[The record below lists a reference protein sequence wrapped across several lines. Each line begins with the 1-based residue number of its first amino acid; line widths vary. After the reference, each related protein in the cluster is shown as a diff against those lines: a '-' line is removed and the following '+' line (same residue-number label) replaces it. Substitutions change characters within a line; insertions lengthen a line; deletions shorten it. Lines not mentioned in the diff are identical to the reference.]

1 MFYRQ
6 IRDRFVSLS
15 CQSLDK
21 LLQSQSLGTKEL
33 VFQRDV
39 LGILVAYSN
48 KHEAGIDLQ
57 NVLSFPLAL
66 VSIPLSTADGAIRK
80 KGKSKLFEAAMS
92 DLDLVSEDTMPP
104 PTRLYTYFLDLAA
117 AIRSLVGT
125 MNTIRDLAS
134 WILAMVPSQYRRVFI
149 ACDTYKN
156 ASIKGGER
164 QARGVSERYVITSPD
179 MKVPYNFTNFLQNG
193 ENKAMLFDLIH

>member
-15 CQSLDK
+15 CQSFDK

-33 VFQRDV
+33 LFQRNV
-39 LGILVAYSN
+39 LGILVAYSSKN
-48 KHEAGIDLQ
+48 EAGIDVR
-57 NVLSFPLAL
+57 NVLSFPLAP

-80 KGKSKLFEAAMS
+80 TGKSKLFEAAMS

-117 AIRSLVGT
+117 AIRSLVGA

-134 WILAMVPSQYRRVFI
+134 RILAMVPSQYRRVFI
-149 ACDTYKN
+149 ACDTYKD

-164 QARGVSERYVITSPD
+164 QARGVSER
-179 MKVPYNFTNFLQNG
+179 
-193 ENKAMLFDLIH
+193 